1 MGFRIK
7 RKVFRLHF
15 KDSDLEGLEVLA
27 RSLNTGQFLEM
38 EQAKAERA
46 EGGKRG
52 KGGTERMLE
61 LFAEQ
66 LVSWNAE
73 DEDGVPVPATME
85 GIRSQDLDLSL
96 KIIDAWTDAIAGVGA
111 PLPETSSAGQP
122 SALEASIPMVST
134 SESLAS

>member
-1 MGFRIK
+1 MGFRIQ

-27 RSLNTGQFLEM
+27 RSLNTGQFLDM
-38 EQAKAERA
+38 EEAKAERA
-46 EGGKRG
+46 AGGKRG
-52 KGGTERMLE
+52 KVGTERMLE
-61 LFAEQ
+61 LFAGE

-73 DEDGVPVPATME
+73 DEDGIPVPATME

-96 KIIDAWTDAIAGVGA
+96 KIIDAWTDAIAGVSV

-122 SALEASIPMVST
+122 SALEASIPMASP